1 MKHRIRS
8 IGALIIKPLPPLLLS
23 LVASCG
29 SDTVAAPQPTAPTI
43 TAVSPN
49 PIPGTSGLHSV
60 TITGTNFVDKPS
72 VIGTWGVNGGGSAPL
87 DPSRVTFVSSTQ
99 LTVIMNVAI
108 APDTGS
114 FRVVNRDNQSS
125 NAWRFT
131 IAAP

>member
-1 MKHRIRS
+1 VKHRIRS
-8 IGALIIKPLPPLLLS
+8 SRALFIGFLAPLLLS

-29 SDTVAAPQPTAPTI
+29 SDTVAGPQPTAPTI

-49 PIPGTSGLHSV
+49 PIPGTIGLHPV
-60 TITGTNFVDKPS
+60 TITGTNFVDKPT
-72 VIGTWGVNGGGSAPL
+72 VIATWGVQGGGSGAV
-87 DPSRVTFVSSTQ
+87 DPARVTFVSSTQ
-99 LTVIMNVAI
+99 LTVLVNVAI

-125 NAWRFT
+125 QPSRFS